1 MDIEAV
7 IAQRLK
13 TLRTERGW
21 SLDELAQH
29 SGVSRAMI
37 SRIERQEASPT
48 AGLLSKLSDALAVTL
63 SGLMSEPQAPRH
75 QVSRR
80 DAQPQWRDPQTGY
93 LRRLVSPAGG
103 EDDTDIV
110 AIDLPPGAKVRYD
123 AHTGARYEQQVLLV
137 QGRLR
142 LMVGGE
148 TLELLPGDCTRM
160 PLEADH
166 VFENPAQET
175 AHYLVVVRKSHSPH
189 HHPLGVPR

>member
-7 IAQRLK
+7 IAERLK

-48 AGLLSKLSDALAVTL
+48 AGLLSKLADALAVTL
-63 SGLMSEPQAPRH
+63 SGLMSEPQMPRH

-103 EDDTDIV
+103 EHDTDIV
-110 AIDLPPGAKVRYD
+110 AIDLPPGTTVRYD
-123 AHTGARYEQQVLLV
+123 AHTAPDEQQVLLL

-142 LMVGGE
+142 LTVGGE
-148 TLELLPGDCTRM
+148 VLELRPGDCTRM
-160 PLEADH
+160 PLDADH
-166 VFENPAQET
+166 VFENPAEDT
-175 AHYLVVVRKSHSPH
+175 AHYLVVVRKAHAQH

>member
-63 SGLMSEPQAPRH
+63 SGLMSEPQPPRH
-75 QVSRR
+75 HVSRR

-93 LRRLVSPAGG
+93 LRRLVSPPGG
-103 EDDTDIV
+103 EHDTDIV

-123 AHTGARYEQQVLLV
+123 AHTGARYEQQVLLL
-137 QGRLR
+137 QGQLR
-142 LMVGGE
+142 LVVGGE
-148 TLELLPGDCTRM
+148 TLELQPGDCTRM
-160 PLEADH
+160 PLDADH
-166 VFENPAQET
+166 VFENPAQDT
-175 AHYLVVVRKSHSPH
+175 AHYLVVVRKSHAQH

>member
-1 MDIEAV
+1 MDIETI
-7 IAQRLK
+7 IARRIK
-13 TLRTERGW
+13 SLRTQRGW
-21 SLDELAQH
+21 SLEELARR

-48 AGLLSKLSDALAVTL
+48 AGLLSRLADALAVTL
-63 SGLMSEPQAPRH
+63 SGLMNSPQMSRQ

-93 LRRLVSPAGG
+93 LRRLVSPSGG
-103 EDDTDIV
+103 EHDTDIV

-123 AHTGARYEQQVLLV
+123 AHTAPDEQQVLLL

-142 LMVGGE
+142 LIVGGE
-148 TLELLPGDCTRM
+148 VLDLQPGDCTRM
-160 PLEADH
+160 PLDADH
-166 VFENPAQET
+166 VFENPSSDT
-175 AHYLVVVRKSHSPH
+175 AHYLVVVRKAHSQ

>member
-48 AGLLSKLSDALAVTL
+48 AGLLSKLADALAVTL
-63 SGLMSEPQAPRH
+63 SGLMSGPQAPRH

-103 EDDTDIV
+103 EHDTDIV
-110 AIDLPPGAKVRYD
+110 AIDLPAGAKVRYD
-123 AHTGARYEQQVLLV
+123 AHTAPYEQQVLLL

-142 LMVGGE
+142 LTVGGE
-148 TLELLPGDCTRM
+148 ALELNPGDCTRM
-160 PLEADH
+160 PLDADH
-166 VFENPAQET
+166 IFENPGQGT
-175 AHYLVVVRKSHSPH
+175 AHYLVVVRKAHSPH
-189 HHPLGVPR
+189 HPPGVPR